1 MTGTPQDPRELA
13 VKLGVD
19 LDNLTT
25 NKAKPKA
32 KSNKAKATASNKA
45 QTNGQAQTHGQP
57 QAAPVDHGAYPR
69 VLKALELVTVRR
81 DGSTDRSADAHRVAR
96 ACFEAGLTADDC
108 EAVMRTRSDLADW
121 LDENPADEVARS
133 YAKFESDEAEEE
145 DKQGKQKAVD
155 GATFVLSAPEK
166 IPAVWGRDD
175 EVLWPEGESL
185 MIAGGLGLG
194 KTTLAGLLV
203 RALLFGG
210 EVLGLPVLPAGEPI
224 LYLAMDRPR
233 QIARSMR
240 RQFTEQH
247 QARLKDRLIVWRGPL
262 VEDLAKRPELLM
274 ELAERFGAGHVFIDS
289 MKDAAIGLSDDEV
302 GAAYNRAR
310 QLLIAEDRQLC
321 ELHHLVKRATGSA
334 DDVYG
339 SRWLTAGCGSLIVLT
354 GEPGDPVVSFQHRR
368 PPAAEVG
375 PYQLLS
381 YQNTGEISICHSI
394 DLIELARAVADSGGL
409 AAKAAACALFEKKEP
424 DRNEIEKARRKLDS
438 LTKRDRLIQVVGHR
452 GGTDGEGETKWIP
465 A

>member
-1 MTGTPQDPRELA
+1 MRKRDD
-13 VKLGVD
+13 LG
-19 LDNLTT
+19 
-25 NKAKPKA
+25 
-32 KSNKAKATASNKA
+32 
-45 QTNGQAQTHGQP
+45 
-57 QAAPVDHGAYPR
+57 
-69 VLKALELVTVRR
+69 
-81 DGSTDRSADAHRVAR
+81 
-96 ACFEAGLTADDC
+96 
-108 EAVMRTRSDLADW
+108 DW
-121 LDENPADEVARS
+121 LDENPANEVARS
-133 YAKFESDEAEEE
+133 YAKFEKDDETTTTEE
-145 DKQGKQKAVD
+145 DKQKTVD
-155 GATFVLSAPEK
+155 GATFILSAPEK

-203 RALLFGG
+203 RALHFGG
-210 EVLGLPVLPAGEPI
+210 EVLGLPVLAADAPI

-233 QIARSMR
+233 QISRSMR

-247 QARLKDRLIVWRGPL
+247 QARLKDRLIVWPGPL
-262 VEDLAKRPELLM
+262 EQDLAKKPELLM
-274 ELAERFGAGHVFIDS
+274 ELAYRFGAGHVFIDS
-289 MKDAAIGLSDDEV
+289 LKDAAIGLSDDEV

-310 QLLIAEDRQLC
+310 QLLIAQDRQLC
-321 ELHHLVKRATGSA
+321 ELHHLIKRATGSA

-394 DLIELARAVADSGGL
+394 DLIELAKAVADSGGL
-409 AAKAAACALFEKKEP
+409 SAKAAACALFEKKEP

-438 LTKRDRLIQVVGHR
+438 LTKSKGRLIQVVGHR
-452 GGTDGEGETKWIP
+452 GGADGEGETKWIP